1 MADSQIQ
8 RDPKIQERMDQVQDV
23 TDIMAKNVE
32 NSNISNFNN
41 PIRHVHHKTILRQ
54 RGLGCLNPEVS
65 RNGLLK

>member
-41 PIRHVHHKTILRQ
+41 PIRHVHHKTTSYAKEASVKSK
-54 RGLGCLNPEVS
+54 NF
-65 RNGLLK
+65 